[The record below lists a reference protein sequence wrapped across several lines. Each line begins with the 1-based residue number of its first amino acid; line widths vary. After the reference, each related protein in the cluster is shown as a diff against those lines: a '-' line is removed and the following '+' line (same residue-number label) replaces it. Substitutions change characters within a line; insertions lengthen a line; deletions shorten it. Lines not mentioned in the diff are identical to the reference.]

1 MDQKG
6 WHSRGYLPHFDSQ
19 DVVQFVTFRLADSLP
34 KEALLKLRGAE
45 RAESLRDE
53 LLDQGLGVCWLR
65 SDRIARIVGDAFLVF
80 DGERYRLHAWTIMP
94 NHVHV
99 LLTVLPATPLGTI
112 VSSWKR
118 FTARKANSEISRI
131 GAFWQDDYWDRF
143 IRNNDHFAAT
153 ESYIDLNPVK
163 AGLVEEAHLWPWG
176 SARLR

>member
-1 MDQKG
+1 MDHKG

-34 KEALLKLRGAE
+34 REAALRLREAVQP
-45 RAESLRDE
+45 ESLRDE
-53 LLDQGLGVCWLR
+53 FLDKGWGSCWLR
-65 SDRIARIVGDAFLVF
+65 DDRIALLVEEAFLAF

-99 LLTVLPATPLGTI
+99 MLNILPGTSLGVI

-118 FTARKANSEISRI
+118 FAARAANKMLGRTGE
-131 GAFWQDDYWDRF
+131 FWQVDYWDRF
-143 IRNNDHFAAT
+143 IRNEEHFSAT
-153 ESYIDLNPVK
+153 ENYIDLNPVK
-163 AGLVEEAHLWPWG
+163 AGLVAEARSWPRG